1 MTNEEIAVRLDGHEH
16 EIGSLK
22 HRMDDVEKDQKALND
37 LTASVRE
44 LAADQGN
51 MKEDIREIKTDVKGL
66 TSIPGKR
73 WNSLVDKLLAAVYGK
88 AADIYLALG
97 DEDSAIAILEQGL
110 QLTGRLFMRIR
121 RIDSRHP
128 FRLGR
133 SGDIFRQIAH
143 RNEGV
148 EAGLGDEA
156 ANGFMFPFRPVP
168 QFTHAAEDGNLASL
182 GQQVQRADG
191 LCHGRRIGVICIV
204 DESIRPD
211 MQQFLTHSHSAV

>member
-73 WNSLVDKLLAAVYGK
+73 WESLVDKLLFAVAGAVLAWLAAG
-88 AADIYLALG
+88 G
-97 DEDSAIAILEQGL
+97 PGL
-110 QLTGRLFMRIR
+110 
-121 RIDSRHP
+121 
-128 FRLGR
+128 
-133 SGDIFRQIAH
+133 
-143 RNEGV
+143 
-148 EAGLGDEA
+148 
-156 ANGFMFPFRPVP
+156 
-168 QFTHAAEDGNLASL
+168 
-182 GQQVQRADG
+182 
-191 LCHGRRIGVICIV
+191 
-204 DESIRPD
+204 
-211 MQQFLTHSHSAV
+211 